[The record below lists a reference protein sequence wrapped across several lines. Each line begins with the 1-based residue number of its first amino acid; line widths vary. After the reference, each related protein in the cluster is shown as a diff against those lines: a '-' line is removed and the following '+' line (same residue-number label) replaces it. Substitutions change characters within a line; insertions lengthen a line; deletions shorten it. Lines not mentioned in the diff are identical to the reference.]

1 MLVGLAHIRGSCSV
15 TTAGRQAGKQAG
27 SWEGQECC
35 RAMPAGRDRKGME
48 GQGRQDWCP
57 SAVAI
62 LLCKL
67 WGLAVGK
74 Q

>member
-35 RAMPAGRDRKGME
+35 RAMPAGRDGKGM
-48 GQGRQDWCP
+48 
-57 SAVAI
+57 
-62 LLCKL
+62 
-67 WGLAVGK
+67 
-74 Q
+74 

>member
-1 MLVGLAHIRGSCSV
+1 
-15 TTAGRQAGKQAG
+15 
-27 SWEGQECC
+27 
-35 RAMPAGRDRKGME
+35 MPAGRDRKGME

-74 Q
+74 QRAVVWAVGKRLRSFLMG